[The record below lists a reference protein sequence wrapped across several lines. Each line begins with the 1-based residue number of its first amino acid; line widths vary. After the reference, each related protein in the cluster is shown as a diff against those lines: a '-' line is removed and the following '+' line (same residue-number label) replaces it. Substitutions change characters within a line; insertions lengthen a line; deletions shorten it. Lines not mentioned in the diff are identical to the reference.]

1 MCFNSHTLFIEHMR
15 ERSGLMLYC
24 FRKDEGILIIGNK
37 IPLNIYQKLGNYY
50 EWEDVGTFKIDKY
63 GIVSLHPQDSEWM
76 KDLSGGWKNSDFL
89 VNIYDEDLH
98 PYFTYNFNGIV
109 LKCYETLETCF
120 ILSDKVPMDG
130 LNRIKTNSIC
140 FSTDWEDIGTFHI
153 ELNKIVYHGNL
164 KEDKVDMKGPL
175 YDADFRKINMPSY

>member
-1 MCFNSHTLFIEHMR
+1 MR

-37 IPLNIYQKLGNYY
+37 IPSNIYQKLGNYY

-63 GIVSLHPQDSEWM
+63 GIITLHPQDPGWM
-76 KDLSGGWKNSDFL
+76 NDLSGGWRNSDFL

-98 PYFTYNFNGIV
+98 PYFTNSFGGLV
-109 LKCYETLETCF
+109 LKCYETGETCF
-120 ILSDKVPMDG
+120 LHSDKVPLDG
-130 LNRIKTNSIC
+130 FKKLQTRLKRP
-140 FSTDWEDIGTFHI
+140 STDWEDIGTFYI
-153 ELNKIVYHGNL
+153 ELNKIVYNGNVE
-164 KEDKVDMKGPL
+164 EDKVDLKAPL

>member
-1 MCFNSHTLFIEHMR
+1 MR

-76 KDLSGGWKNSDFL
+76 KDLSGGWRNSDFL

-98 PYFTYNFNGIV
+98 PYFTNSFGGLV
-109 LKCYETLETCF
+109 LKCYETEETCF
-120 ILSDKVPMDG
+120 LLSDKVPING
-130 LNRIKTNSIC
+130 FKKLQTKLRRP
-140 FSTDWEDIGTFHI
+140 STDWEDIGTFHI
-153 ELNKIVYHGNL
+153 ELNKIVYNGNVE
-164 KEDKVDMKGPL
+164 EDKMDLKGQL